1 MSYFIS
7 NILRIMLAAS
17 FVFGAY
23 GCSALAEK
31 PAMTE
36 LVITYATLKVIGSE
50 GDLEARAEKVRDI
63 ADRGILLL
71 DLEQVSLELLEDEVR
86 HRISEMGLDQADTL
100 LADALVATVMEELR
114 SKVDSGAMSP
124 EAKMTASHLLRVVKA
139 AAGG

>member
-114 SKVDSGAMSP
+114 SKVDSGVMSP

>member
-1 MSYFIS
+1 MSYFIQ
-7 NILRIMLAAS
+7 NIFRLMLAAS

-23 GCSALAEK
+23 GCAALAEK

-50 GDLEARAEKVRDI
+50 GDMESRAEKVREI

-114 SKVDSGAMSP
+114 SKVDSGVMSP

>member
-17 FVFGAY
+17 LMFGAY
-23 GCSALAEK
+23 GCAALAEK

-50 GDLEARAEKVRDI
+50 GDMESRAEKVREI

-114 SKVDSGAMSP
+114 SKVDSGVMSP